1 MATRKEK
8 PVHMPLHGVIE
19 GGRLHGWR
27 YTFLCFRLDAVALG
41 DPSDTVS
48 YRLNVLARCS
58 APNWPFPCEIALRGQ
73 DHYSVLRAVP
83 GERAKRALAAPLI
96 HNAYRA
102 AGVELPAYWAD
113 QLPRT
118 E

>member
-1 MATRKEK
+1 MAPRKPK

-27 YTFLCFRLDAVALG
+27 YAFLSFQLRDKPVDKLG
-41 DPSDTVS
+41 STHE
-48 YRLNVLARCS
+48 LIVLARCS
-58 APNWPFPCEIALRGQ
+58 APNWPFPCEIPLRGQ
-73 DHYSVLRAVP
+73 DHYGVLRAVP

-102 AGVELPAYWAD
+102 AGVELPTYWAD